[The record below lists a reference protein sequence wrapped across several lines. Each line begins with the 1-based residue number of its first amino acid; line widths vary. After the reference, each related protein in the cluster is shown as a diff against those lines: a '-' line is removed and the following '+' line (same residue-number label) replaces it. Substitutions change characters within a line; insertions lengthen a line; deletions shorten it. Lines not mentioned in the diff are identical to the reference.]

1 MDRSSE
7 QLVLKTD
14 LLNSEPKQLH
24 IDYDRQLDT
33 LFLFLGDGP
42 APQSVA
48 CYLRDGVFALFDPES
63 MQVVGFQV
71 EEWQATFLKKQPG
84 LMATWKKSQWFV
96 RPPARPADVRQG
108 VYRMLRPFAPSGT
121 PGLQCGSVAS

>member
-14 LLNSEPKQLH
+14 LLKSKPKQLH
-24 IDYDRQLDT
+24 LDYDRQLDT
-33 LFLFLGDGP
+33 LFLFLGGGP

-48 CYLRDGVFALFDPES
+48 CYLRDGVYALFDPET

-71 EEWQATFLKKQPG
+71 EEWQALFLKKEPA
-84 LMATWKKSQWFV
+84 LMATWKKSKWYVQ
-96 RPPARPADVRQG
+96 PPARPVDVRQG
-108 VYRMLRPFAPSGT
+108 VYRMIVPFA
-121 PGLQCGSVAS
+121 SVSAATLRCEAAT

>member
-14 LLNSEPKQLH
+14 LLKSEPKQLH

-33 LFLFLGDGP
+33 LFLFLGNGP
-42 APQSVA
+42 APECVA
-48 CYLRDGVFALFDPES
+48 RYLRDGVYALFDPGT

-71 EEWQATFLKKQPG
+71 EDWQTLFLKREPA
-84 LMATWKKSQWFV
+84 LMATWKKSKWFAQ
-96 RPPARPADVRQG
+96 PPARPVDVRRG
-108 VYRMLRPFAPSGT
+108 VYRFIVPFASMGAT
-121 PGLQCGSVAS
+121 TFQCGAGT